1 MHTSVTQNSSDEANG
16 LLAGIPASSRSGPAA
31 GIPVIS
37 ILSARRRPI
46 GAEDASDLD
55 EGVSSLGSL
64 AVRLVA
70 EWSLPRMRLLE
81 PPGEDRRLQ
90 RPLAI
95 NQEG

>member
-1 MHTSVTQNSSDEANG
+1 MHSTQNQNDETG
-16 LLAGIPASSRSGPAA
+16 ISLAGAVSVSSPARRVGQ
-31 GIPVIS
+31 PVIL
-37 ILSARRRPI
+37 ILSAHRRPI

-70 EWSLPRMRLLE
+70 DWSLPRMRLLE